1 MPYKKRTP
9 EQFKEFI
16 RLLKG
21 YDLNATK
28 LSKVLGCTYPTAKAK
43 LDDPLRFTFKDVVA
57 IHRKGH
63 ISKEELEETIKWD

>member
-1 MPYKKRTP
+1 MPYKKRTS
-9 EQFKEFI
+9 EFEEFI

-28 LSKVLGCTYPTAKAK
+28 LAKVLGCTYPTAKAK
-43 LDDPLRFTFKDVVA
+43 LDDPLRFTFKDVLA

-63 ISKEELEETIKWD
+63 ISKEELKETIKWD